1 MASFPSPENKQSQ
14 YKYDVFLSFRGE
26 DTRKNFVDHLHDA
39 LRRRGI
45 MAFKDDHDRDLP
57 RGKHIKPE
65 ILGAIE
71 KSRYVLVIFSENYA
85 SSTWCL
91 EEVAKA
97 LECKDI
103 DEGSV
108 IPIFYKVN
116 PSDIRKLRGNF
127 GRDFAKIEETYT
139 RDKGDVKR
147 WKDAL
152 RKVADL
158 AGRELKDGY
167 ETKFIQQIIGE
178 IENKLGPRLSSV
190 VGNLV
195 GMHSRVADVVEH
207 LCLGESDV
215 RSIGIWGMGGIGKT
229 TVARAVYDRICGKFD
244 DGCSFLANVREVS
257 EKNGLIYL
265 QNEFLGDILHEDNL
279 RIRDDHR
286 GANMIKER
294 LRHKKVLLVLDDVD
308 EKEQLEKLA
317 GDLDWF
323 GRGSRII
330 ITTRDQHL
338 LLQYGVNAIY
348 KAEKLSIDE
357 ALELFCLKSFRSQDP
372 SAGFEELVEQFIK
385 YTDGLP
391 LALDV
396 LGSFSANRSLMQ
408 WKSALA
414 RLKECPER
422 KIIDL
427 LRLSYDGLMQIEKEI
442 FLDIACFFKGKEKT
456 YVTEVL
462 DNCGFY
468 PDIGMEVLVDRSL
481 IEIRDNKL
489 WMHDLLQEMAWE
501 IVRQESPE
509 EPGERSRI
517 WLFKDVCHILSKN
530 SGTGKVKGIV
540 LQSGDWRTVCLNGE
554 SFTNMTNLRLLDIHA
569 IRLSSGVKHLSN
581 ELRLLI
587 WDNCNLK
594 LLPPGF
600 IPKNL
605 LELNMWDCLLSR
617 LWRGEKVLEKLKV
630 INLNGSKL
638 FVETPN
644 FINVPNLERLI
655 LKGCKALSQVH
666 PSIGMLERLSVL
678 DLGDCEN
685 LTRLPDSVG
694 NLKSLKVLNL
704 SGCSNLE
711 ELPESMGGLECLEEL
726 DISESA
732 ITHLPSSLTFLKNLK
747 NLWFHVSKGR
757 RQDFWRTLTR
767 MLRSTLNSRLRRLP
781 SFSGLS
787 SLTELD
793 MSGCSLLEGE
803 IPSDIGCLPSLRF
816 LYLAENSF
824 TTLPASINH
833 ISDLE
838 SLVLNH
844 CKNLETLP
852 RLPESIIFVEAD
864 KCLRLERMSNP
875 FIICTISD
883 SRFCFVNCSRLL
895 PQDLDLT
902 LQQKYSLSLLR
913 YTIWCS
919 VRQIPD
925 TYVVFP
931 CLEGEIPEWFSYQT
945 VGPLLSID
953 MSPNWFNNKWKG
965 FAICASFERTNCN
978 SCQDLE
984 NAPFIFC
991 DFYVDGNRLV
1001 PTVEFP
1007 IRFVNSGCLWLGY
1020 VPYWLWDTNW
1030 RGSNRIDVSLRITNP
1045 VLKVGKCGVHL
1056 VYRTH
1061 PSDFDY
1067 FLIRWSSSS
1076 PRDWDRIYHEFG
1088 QPREGN
1094 TILERS
1100 YPPYSLEQISK
1111 MHEVGVRCGF
1121 RNYLRY
1127 PGGHTVAEFIC
1138 AFGHV
1143 AERNLGRRR
1152 RRLRSLGFSKC
1163 LWRDRSKHGRRC
1175 SGDGQDLADRLAQG
1189 FTGLIQ
1195 SHMTPPSFSWP
1206 NPPQAK
1212 LFDLEILPQQSFVMA
1227 DFKLYY
1233 VLAA

>member
-1 MASFPSPENKQSQ
+1 MASFPRPENKQSQ
-14 YKYDVFLSFRGE
+14 YNYDVFLSFR
-26 DTRKNFVDHLHDA
+26 
-39 LRRRGI
+39 
-45 MAFKDDHDRDLP
+45 
-57 RGKHIKPE
+57 
-65 ILGAIE
+65 
-71 KSRYVLVIFSENYA
+71 
-85 SSTWCL
+85 
-91 EEVAKA
+91 EVAKA
-97 LECKDI
+97 LECKDTN
-103 DEGSV
+103 EGSV

-116 PSDIRKLRGNF
+116 PSDVRKLRGNF

-178 IENKLGPRLSSV
+178 IENKLGPRLSYV

-215 RSIGIWGMGGIGKT
+215 RSIGIWGMGGIGNNRCT
-229 TVARAVYDRICGKFD
+229 SI
-244 DGCSFLANVREVS
+244 FLANVREIS
-257 EKNGLIYL
+257 EKSGLIYL

-323 GRGSRII
+323 GHGSRII
-330 ITTRDQHL
+330 ITTRDRHL

-357 ALELFCLKSFRSQDP
+357 ALELFCLKSFRSKHPPAD
-372 SAGFEELVEQFIK
+372 FMVLVKQVIK

-396 LGSFSANRSLMQ
+396 LGSFLANRSLMQ
-408 WKSALA
+408 WNSALA
-414 RLKECPER
+414 RLKQCPER

-427 LRLSYDGLMQIEKEI
+427 LRLSYDGLTQVEKEI

-468 PDIGMEVLVDRSL
+468 PAIGMEVLVERSL

-517 WLFKDVCHILSKN
+517 WLFEDVCHILSKN
-530 SGTGKVKGIV
+530 SSCTDILRVVYQGTGKVKGIV

-554 SFTNMTNLRLLDIHA
+554 SFTNMTNLRLLDIRA
-569 IRLSSGVKHLSN
+569 IHLSSGVKHLSN

-594 LLPPGF
+594 SFPPGF

-630 INLNGSKL
+630 IDLNGSKL

-666 PSIGMLERLSVL
+666 PSIGMLKRLSVL

-685 LTRLPDSVG
+685 LASLPD
-694 NLKSLKVLNL
+694 
-704 SGCSNLE
+704 C
-711 ELPESMGGLECLEEL
+711 
-726 DISESA
+726 
-732 ITHLPSSLTFLKNLK
+732 
-747 NLWFHVSKGR
+747 
-757 RQDFWRTLTR
+757 
-767 MLRSTLNSRLRRLP
+767 
-781 SFSGLS
+781 
-787 SLTELD
+787 
-793 MSGCSLLEGE
+793 
-803 IPSDIGCLPSLRF
+803 
-816 LYLAENSF
+816 
-824 TTLPASINH
+824 
-833 ISDLE
+833 
-838 SLVLNH
+838 
-844 CKNLETLP
+844 
-852 RLPESIIFVEAD
+852 VE
-864 KCLRLERMSNP
+864 
-875 FIICTISD
+875 
-883 SRFCFVNCSRLL
+883 
-895 PQDLDLT
+895 
-902 LQQKYSLSLLR
+902 
-913 YTIWCS
+913 
-919 VRQIPD
+919 IPD

-953 MSPNWFNNKWKG
+953 MSPNWFNKNWKG
-965 FAICASFERTNCN
+965 FAICASFEQTNCN
-978 SCQDLE
+978 SCQDPE

-1007 IRFVNSGCLWLGY
+1007 IRFVNSGCLWLGF
-1020 VPYWLWDTNW
+1020 VPRWLWVTNW
-1030 RGSNRIDVSLRITNP
+1030 RGSNCIDVSLRITNP
-1045 VLKVGKCGVHL
+1045 VLKGGQYDL
-1056 VYRTH
+1056 RT
-1061 PSDFDY
+1061 
-1067 FLIRWSSSS
+1067 FLSA
-1076 PRDWDRIYHEFG
+1076 
-1088 QPREGN
+1088 
-1094 TILERS
+1094 
-1100 YPPYSLEQISK
+1100 YSLEQVSK

-1121 RNYLRY
+1121 WNYLVEPEN
-1127 PGGHTVAEFIC
+1127 PGGHTFA
-1138 AFGHV
+1138 AFMFCLGGRLIFSELPSHRDIV
-1143 AERNLGRRR
+1143 ERFGPVDVITRSIGLSMWGSPRQCINDLRLWHYPKGNWSQGRQSRGPSKTHSHAHPNQSEAASSSCGGSLRRR
-1152 RRLRSLGFSKC
+1152 GIWVAVFD
-1163 LWRDRSKHGRRC
+1163 LWASVNVRGEIAQAWEEVQRHS
-1175 SGDGQDLADRLAQG
+1175 QDLADHLAQG
-1189 FTGLIQ
+1189 FMGLIQ
-1195 SHMTPPSFSWP
+1195 CHMTPPSFSWL
-1206 NPPQAK
+1206 NPRASQA
-1212 LFDLEILPQQSFVMA
+1212 LRPGDTARAELHDGRLQVVLCFGCMTCRTWRCQQHIHPFSSSLISL
-1227 DFKLYY
+1227 D
-1233 VLAA
+1233 